1 MISKEFKD
9 IKVEDLFLVTG
20 GEKGTVFDS
29 IVDLGNQVIGWVE
42 GIFK

>member
-9 IKVEDLFLVTG
+9 IKVEELFLVDG
-20 GEKGTVFDS
+20 GEMGIDIEA